1 MSEDKKNVKS
11 SVVSEIIDLIKMIV
25 ISFIIVTVLTTWFIK
40 PIRVKGESMYPT
52 LEDGSL
58 AISGIISMNNGI
70 ERFDVVT
77 VYQEYKDQYLIK
89 RVIGLPNDII
99 EFKNDDLYIN
109 NELVEQTFL
118 SEEYVSEYDQFTN
131 DFKIVLTDN
140 QYFLMGDNR
149 PNSSDSRVYGPFE
162 IEQITSEDVFVL
174 YPFDNFGSVK

>member
-1 MSEDKKNVKS
+1 MSKKKKIKKS
-11 SVVSEIIDLIKMIV
+11 SFVSEFIDLVKMIV

-52 LEDGSL
+52 LDDGSL
-58 AISGIISMNNGI
+58 ALSGIINMINGI

-77 VYQEYKDQYLIK
+77 VYQDYKDQYLIK
-89 RVIGLPNDII
+89 RVIGLPNDTI
-99 EFKNDDLYIN
+99 EFKANNLYIN
-109 NELVEQTFL
+109 NELVEQSFL
-118 SEEYVSEYDQFTN
+118 KKEYTDNFSEFTN
-131 DFKIVLTDN
+131 DFKIVLTED

-174 YPFDNFGSVK
+174 YPFSNFGGVK